1 MTADPT
7 TRQLLDPDQDAAHA
21 RSVLAC
27 PAGVTL
33 AIEGAIEGTV
43 EGRTGTVADATAA
56 GLGVDDRHGTPT
68 FHCPTG
74 SGLADAAARGA
85 RATVTVSSGLGA
97 PGSPERS
104 ARLLVSGRLAVR
116 GTTSCRC
123 CAEPRETVVLTPET
137 VLLAHP
143 GAPAVEVSLAL
154 FCSPDHE
161 LNTGYLQRIARHV
174 AQEHQ
179 DRLRRTVAVAT
190 ATPLE
195 EVLGVGL
202 TDLTREGV
210 SVGWVDL
217 QGAHLSPLRFPRPAR
232 TASELSAMLR
242 RELDAGPC

>member
-7 TRQLLDPDQDAAHA
+7 TRQLLDPDQDADHA

-27 PAGVTL
+27 PAAVTV
-33 AIEGAIEGTV
+33 AIEGAV
-43 EGRTGTVADATAA
+43 EGRAGGHDDTAA
-56 GLGVDDRHGTPT
+56 TGLGVEDRHGTPT
-68 FHCPTG
+68 FHCPAG

-85 RATVTVSSGLGA
+85 RATLTVTSGLGA
-97 PGSPERS
+97 PGAAERGT
-104 ARLLVSGRLAVR
+104 RLLVSGRLAVG
-116 GTTSCRC
+116 GTSSCRC
-123 CAEPRETVVLTPET
+123 CADARSTVVLAPEK
-137 VLLAHP
+137 VLLAQP
-143 GAPAVEVSLAL
+143 GSPAVEVSLRHFRSAE
-154 FCSPDHE
+154 HE

-179 DRLRRTVAVAT
+179 DDLRRTVSVAT

-210 SVGWVDL
+210 SVGWIDL

-232 TASELSAMLR
+232 SASELGAMLR